1 MYEYS
6 RVNVKSELSVAQ
18 LLRLRSYIAFI
29 LFNYICKFD
38 VIVEIHAEGI
48 VLFLTFFVSDGVL
61 SLASSSLTRSF
72 FALLRMPC
80 AISLP
85 LKTI

>member
-29 LFNYICKFD
+29 YLIISVN
-38 VIVEIHAEGI
+38 
-48 VLFLTFFVSDGVL
+48 LT
-61 SLASSSLTRSF
+61 
-72 FALLRMPC
+72 
-80 AISLP
+80 
-85 LKTI
+85 